1 MGKIVIVSVFGKV
14 DGLLRYDTQ
23 IEVEE
28 DELFN
33 VRVVD
38 GDDLQVFSNDGEV
51 EFEGDI
57 QGFTET
63 KVRGFQPKEPTEKPK
78 KKTKKTKK
86 EGE

>member
-1 MGKIVIVSVFGKV
+1 MGKIVVVSVFGKV

-33 VRVVD
+33 VRVVSD
-38 GDDLQVFSNDGEV
+38 DDLEVFSNDGEI
-51 EFEGDI
+51 EFEGEV
-57 QGFTET
+57 QGFSGET
-63 KVRGFQPKEPTEKPK
+63 RVRGFQPKEPTEQPK

-86 EGE
+86 EE